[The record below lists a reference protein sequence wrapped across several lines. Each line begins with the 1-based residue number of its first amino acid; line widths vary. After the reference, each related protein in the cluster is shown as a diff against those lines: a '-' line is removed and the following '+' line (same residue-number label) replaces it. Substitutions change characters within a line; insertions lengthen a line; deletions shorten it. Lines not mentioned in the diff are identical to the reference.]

1 MVLRSDAV
9 LRLTVRLVLAPIA
22 FTLFAVVAFAKLPP
36 PTEEAKAKAAAVAA
50 KSAWDDKMTTYQ
62 TCAADER
69 VAEMYREALRTA
81 GQIASP
87 PAATPPCI
95 DPGPYV
101 TPGTTARP
109 LEASGAHSPPETA
122 NAPPSSPA
130 TQKEISEGTQ

>member
-1 MVLRSDAV
+1 M
-9 LRLTVRLVLAPIA
+9 RLVLALIA
-22 FTLFAVVAFAKLPP
+22 FTLFAAVAFAKLPA
-36 PTEEAKAKAAAVAA
+36 PTEEAKAKAAVIAA

-62 TCAADER
+62 TCVADER

-81 GQIASP
+81 GQTAP
-87 PAATPPCI
+87 PPVATPPCV

-122 NAPPSSPA
+122 VAPPSSPA
-130 TQKEISEGTQ
+130 TQKEISGGTQ